1 MIGELL
7 DRVVGVFDPAKAAKR
22 VHARTI
28 LNQQVSRSYDAGR
41 SDRTTSGWNT
51 QNRSADLELLDSA
64 DVIRARARSLV
75 QNNAYAIGILRA
87 IVRNVIG
94 CGIAPEARID
104 GNEPMNDTIET
115 KWHRWQKHCDITGR
129 LSFYEMQAL
138 ILSEVIEAGEILVHF
153 VKTPDDRSRDIPFAL
168 ELVEADRIATDWFPR
183 GQNPETGNEVRRGVE
198 VDSNGRPVAYWIYE
212 SHPTDLHNFRQIAK
226 RQPAEEFLHLF
237 RQKRVGQ
244 TRGVSDFAPVIRWLK
259 DLGYYV
265 ENEMQ
270 SSAVASCFTVAITT
284 MGGQADGGILDAND
298 TDSSDSHGNKFE
310 YIQPGLVPR
319 LMPGEGVEVINPNRG
334 HADSAAWIDL
344 MLRSMA
350 VGTGLSY
357 ERLSRDYSKT
367 NYSSNRAS
375 DLEDR
380 REFRPLQEF
389 IITHLCEPVWE
400 RFLAEAAMANVEGM
414 PSVIDLAM
422 DFETW
427 SKHVQQPPGWEWV
440 DPVKEQKASADAI
453 ATNLSTLSDE
463 CGKRGKDWRD
473 VLTQRAKEEAF
484 KKSLGLVT
492 TAEQLMPSTQPVEDT
507 EEEDAAPQK
516 EAATNGKP

>member
-1 MIGELL
+1 MIGEML
-7 DRVVGVFDPAKAAKR
+7 DRVVGVFDPAKAAR
-22 VHARTI
+22 RIHARSVM
-28 LNQQVSRSYDAGR
+28 NQQVRRAFDAAR
-41 SDRTTSGWNT
+41 IDRTTSGWNT

-64 DVIRARARSLV
+64 DTIRARARSLV

-87 IVRNVIG
+87 IVRNVVG

-104 GNEPMNDTIET
+104 GNEPMNDLIET
-115 KWHRWQKHCDITGR
+115 KFHRWQKTCDITGR
-129 LSFYEMQAL
+129 LSFYEMQSL

-153 VKTPDDRSRDIPFAL
+153 VKTPNDRSREIPFAL
-168 ELVEADRIATDWFPR
+168 ELVEADRLATDWFPR
-183 GQNPETGNEVRRGVE
+183 GQNKETGNEVRRGVE
-198 VDSNGRPVAYWIYE
+198 VDANGRPVAYWLYE
-212 SHPTDLHNFRQIAK
+212 SHPTDLHNFRQIAQ
-226 RQPAEEFLHLF
+226 RYPANEFLHIF
-237 RQKRVGQ
+237 KQKRVGQ
-244 TRGVSDFAPVIRWLK
+244 TRGVSDFAPVVRWLK
-259 DLGYYV
+259 DLHYYV

-270 SSAVASCFTVAITT
+270 SSAIASCFTVAITT

-298 TDSSDSHGNKFE
+298 AASSDSHGNKFE

-319 LMPGEGVEVINPNRG
+319 LMPGEGVEVINPTRG
-334 HADSAAWIDL
+334 HADSAAWIEL

-380 REFRPLQEF
+380 REFRPMQEF
-389 IITHLCEPVWE
+389 LITHLCEPVYE
-400 RFLAEAAMANVEGM
+400 RFLAEAAMANLEGM

-453 ATNLSTLSDE
+453 ASNLSTLSDE
-463 CGKRGKDWRD
+463 AGKRGKDWRD
-473 VLTQRAKEEAF
+473 LLNQRAKEEAF
-484 KKSLGLVT
+484 KKSLGLTT
-492 TAEQLMPSTQPVEDT
+492 TAQETGVASGET
-507 EEEDAAPQK
+507 EETED
-516 EAATNGKP
+516 ENMEVVSNGTP